1 MSQKKEQEKE
11 KKQENK
17 QIEVPYKPNKIFLTP
32 NILAARW
39 KMTSEALNQ
48 WRWNGKTPPYLK
60 MGKKILYDLE
70 EIERFEAQKVR
81 HNTSQQGSS
90 PKEQSYFLSP
100 NREGHKE

>member
-1 MSQKKEQEKE
+1 MSQKKE

-17 QIEVPYKPNKIFLTP
+17 KTEEFYKPDKIFLTP
-32 NILAARW
+32 SSLAARW
-39 KMTSEALNQ
+39 KMTPEALNQ
-48 WRWNGKTPPYLK
+48 WRWNGKTPSYLK

-81 HNTSQQGSS
+81 HNTSQQGSL
-90 PKEQSYFLSP
+90 KEQSDFLSQ

>member
-1 MSQKKEQEKE
+1 MSQKKEKKQEKE
-11 KKQENK
+11 K
-17 QIEVPYKPNKIFLTP
+17 IEVLSKPDKIFLTP
-32 NILAARW
+32 NSLAARW
-39 KMTSEALNQ
+39 KMSAEALNQ

-81 HNTSQQGSS
+81 HNTSQHGSL
-90 PKEQSYFLSP
+90 PKEQSYFPPP